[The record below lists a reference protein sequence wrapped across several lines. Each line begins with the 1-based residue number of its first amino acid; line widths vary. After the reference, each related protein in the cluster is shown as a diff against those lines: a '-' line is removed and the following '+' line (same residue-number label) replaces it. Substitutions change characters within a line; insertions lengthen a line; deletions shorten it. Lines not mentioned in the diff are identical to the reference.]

1 MENVKFV
8 VEDLEKEKKSWLN
21 NTPSQKLA
29 EKLGEGHS
37 IEFSIQDDVLTI
49 RTTKKTF
56 MAPIDEVTVT
66 YEVNN
71 YITTYCFRAK
81 NGEKIGIN
89 RTTTY
94 LDPDDFSRAER
105 IIEQMPGYK
114 GRSKANKVFLWFGI
128 IGFIFWILVM
138 IWLS

>member
-8 VEDLEKEKKSWLN
+8 VKDLEKEKKSWLN

-29 EKLGEGHS
+29 ERWGGHS

-56 MAPIDEVTVT
+56 TAPIDEVTVT
-66 YEVNN
+66 YDVNN
-71 YITTYCFRAK
+71 YITTYNFKAE
-81 NGEKIGIN
+81 NGEEIRIN

-94 LDPDDFSRAER
+94 LDPDDFSQAES
-105 IIEQMPGYK
+105 IIEQMPRYK
-114 GRSKANKVFLWFGI
+114 GRSTANKVFLWYGI
-128 IGFIFWILVM
+128 IGFIVWILIM

>member
-8 VEDLEKEKKSWLN
+8 VKDLEKEKKSWLN

-29 EKLGEGHS
+29 ERWGGHS

-56 MAPIDEVTVT
+56 TAPIDEVTVT
-66 YEVNN
+66 YDVNN
-71 YITTYCFRAK
+71 YITTYNFKAE
-81 NGEKIGIN
+81 NGEEIRIN

-94 LDPDDFSRAER
+94 LDPDDFSQAES

-114 GRSKANKVFLWFGI
+114 GRSTANKVFLWYGI
-128 IGFIFWILVM
+128 IGLIFWILIM